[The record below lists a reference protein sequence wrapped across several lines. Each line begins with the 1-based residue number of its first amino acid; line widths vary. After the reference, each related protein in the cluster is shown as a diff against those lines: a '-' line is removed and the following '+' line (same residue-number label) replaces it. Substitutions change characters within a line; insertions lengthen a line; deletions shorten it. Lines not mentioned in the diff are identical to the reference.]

1 MTLNDFKSIPGDRRM
16 GIGSLP
22 VRLGP
27 ERAARVAC
35 AVMAVPQVFVVGLLL
50 HWGEPRHAA
59 GVLLVLLAQLA
70 LMRRLL
76 TDPRRF
82 APWYNGT
89 GITLYV
95 LGMLLCAFA
104 LRPLING

>member
-1 MTLNDFKSIPGDRRM
+1 MTLMPS
-16 GIGSLP
+16 S
-22 VRLGP
+22 
-27 ERAARVAC
+27 
-35 AVMAVPQVFVVGLLL
+35 
-50 HWGEPRHAA
+50 
-59 GVLLVLLAQLA
+59 A